1 MTHALE
7 CHGAHPGY
15 GVLSAAMRTTIAAL
29 VVLFGCA
36 SDPGETIPE
45 GFVPL
50 VAGDWSMPP
59 GQEGYYCVR
68 ATIPEDMFVHA
79 FRPIAPLGT
88 HHTALG
94 FSLSNGPD
102 GGFACQASDA
112 GFKLLFGSG
121 VGTEAFTLPD
131 GVAFKL
137 PKGEQVI
144 LNLHLY
150 NTGDAELTGTSG
162 IEIERIAEAD
172 TVHLAETLYALNFDL
187 SVPPGSSKTTGACT
201 IDADSTIVGVFPHMH
216 KLGTHMRATAGA
228 TVIHDQAYT
237 FEEQLDYAVPEVHV
251 GKGDQVSYE
260 CSYENPGT
268 TTVEFGDSTDA
279 EMCVLGVYRY
289 PATGTVSL
297 CIQ

>member
-1 MTHALE
+1 MRGAL
-7 CHGAHPGY
+7 
-15 GVLSAAMRTTIAAL
+15 AL
-29 VVLFGCA
+29 LVLFGCA
-36 SDPGETIPE
+36 SDPAETVPT

-50 VAGDWSMPP
+50 VQGDWSMPP
-59 GQEGYYCVR
+59 GEEGYYCVR
-68 ATIPEDMFVHA
+68 ATIPEDMYVRA

-94 FSLSNGPD
+94 FALSAGDD
-102 GGFACQASDA
+102 GGFPCQASDA

-137 PKGEQVI
+137 PAGEQVM

-150 NTGDAELTGTSG
+150 NTSDAPISGTSG
-162 IEIERIAEAD
+162 IEIERIAKAD
-172 TVHLAETLYALNFDL
+172 ALHEAETLYALNFDL
-187 SVPPGSSKTTGACT
+187 SVPPGTSKTTGACS

-216 KLGTHMRATAGA
+216 KLGTHMRATAAGA
-228 TVIHDQAYT
+228 VLHDLPYT
-237 FEEQLDYAVPEVHV
+237 FEEQLDYAVPSVQV
-251 GKGDQVSYE
+251 TKGTKIEYE
-260 CSYENPGT
+260 CSYQNPGT